1 MAELTHKFLQEIAVS
16 WLKRQQSARG
26 PGCQIALQEVG
37 GLYGGERADAWG
49 YRWGWG
55 GGSIVVEV
63 KVSRSDFL
71 ADAKKPHRS
80 GEVLGMGT
88 WRYYMCPEG
97 IITLNDLPHGWGLL
111 WVNARGHVKLMAGH
125 VCCLV
130 KHYWDH
136 PLIWCWSHE
145 VNEQLERDMMAHL
158 LSRVGDPEEMNQR
171 IRSANNQANRLQ
183 NVERELLDEK
193 GRSSSAMMS
202 VWVKEQQL
210 ADALDLLALVAAAGL
225 LPADTDQR
233 RVDELMAIK
242 GELASREIIAQNQR
256 ALPRERRNPQ

>member
-1 MAELTHKFLQEIAVS
+1 MAEFTHKSLQEIAVS
-16 WLKRQQSARG
+16 WLKRPSSGRG

-97 IITLNDLPHGWGLL
+97 IITLDDLPHGWGLL
-111 WVNARGHVKLMAGH
+111 WVNSRGHVKVMAGH
-125 VCCLV
+125 VCCLIW
-130 KHYWDH
+130 HYWNH
-136 PLIWCWSHE
+136 PLIWCWSHQ
-145 VNEQLERDMMAHL
+145 VNDQLERDMMAHL
-158 LSRVGDPEEMNQR
+158 LHRVGDPEEANQR
-171 IRSANNQANRLQ
+171 IRIASN
-183 NVERELLDEK
+183 E
-193 GRSSSAMMS
+193 
-202 VWVKEQQL
+202 
-210 ADALDLLALVAAAGL
+210 
-225 LPADTDQR
+225 
-233 RVDELMAIK
+233 
-242 GELASREIIAQNQR
+242 ASRLAKLVEEHKEEKRKHSYDRLRNWYTEQLLSEAIDMLTALAEGGPMPDTIDR
-256 ALPRERRNPQ
+256 AAFDKIVAHRAELFGGQDPAVARKQIRRERL